1 MNNKCIRKI
10 FKEIRMEFHF
20 FTNIEGIYFSNVY
33 KSISDNPFYFFNR
46 ELIVQHVQFKYNF
59 AKIMNMD
66 SRRVIAIK
74 NTNL

>member
-1 MNNKCIRKI
+1 MIYKI
-10 FKEIRMEFHF
+10 I
-20 FTNIEGIYFSNVY
+20 SN
-33 KSISDNPFYFFNR
+33 NPFYFFNR

-59 AKIMNMD
+59 AKIKNMD